1 MIALY
6 AKPRMKRF
14 YTLLLSLLT
23 GLSSYSQ
30 TQQTQFTLSDT
41 TFIVGS
47 HFRARIDI
55 EADNRNIREYHM
67 PLFDSIA
74 DFMKAHP
81 EIVFAIESYTDQR
94 GSDSSNLKL
103 SQMRASF
110 IKRNLTEKG
119 VLEFNLAAVGMG
131 EGNPVVSQATI
142 DAEKD
147 QSKKEV
153 LYSKNRR
160 YEFRIVYI
168 YKSLFSLTDSTFDV
182 GGLLRCY
189 ILFDFNKTTIRPE
202 SKPLLDSIAKF
213 LIAHPNLTVEVN
225 NHRDSRGSDMY
236 STDLSKTRSRSVCEY
251 LIAQGVPKE
260 RVMYRGYGETMPLFT
275 DAYILKH
282 KSKDAQEQMHQL
294 NRRTELKIISVK

>member
-1 MIALY
+1 
-6 AKPRMKRF
+6 MKHIF
-14 YTLLLSLLT
+14 VTIL
-23 GLSSYSQ
+23 GLCVISSSFAQ
-30 TQQTQFTLSDT
+30 PKQFTLSDT
-41 TFIVGS
+41 SFTVDS
-47 HFRARIDI
+47 YFRADINIDI
-55 EADNRNIREYHM
+55 DNRHFSESSI
-67 PLFDSIA
+67 PLVDSIVV
-74 DFMKAHP
+74 FMKAHP

-94 GSDSSNLKL
+94 GSDTSNLKL

-131 EGNPVVSQATI
+131 EGNPDVSQATI

-147 QSKKEV
+147 QSKKED
-153 LYSKNRR
+153 LYAKNRR

-168 YKSLFSLTDSTFDV
+168 YKSLFSLTDSTFEV
-182 GGLLRCY
+182 GGLMRCY
-189 ILFDFNKTTIRPE
+189 ILFDFNKATIRPE

-260 RVMYRGYGETMPLFT
+260 QVMYRGYGETMPLFT

-282 KSKDAQEQMHQL
+282 KSKDAQEQMYQL
-294 NRRTELKIISVK
+294 NRRTELRIISVK